1 MSPDFVADTLAPLVG
16 LIWVGGFVLLLLF
29 GYVGPHL
36 AYSRYLLQQIAATV
50 DRSQLAGTGLLRRY
64 ERGFSEEQ
72 ADPEMERL
80 RRKVWR
86 RITYV
91 IIWTLT
97 LPVSFG
103 VLFILISTSSP
114 TH

>member
-1 MSPDFVADTLAPLVG
+1 MSPDFVADTLAPIFG
-16 LIWVGGFVLLLLF
+16 LIWVGGFALLLFF

-36 AYSRYLLQQIAATV
+36 AYSRYLLRQAATL
-50 DRSQLAGTGLLRRY
+50 DRFQLAGTGLLRRY

-97 LPVSFG
+97 LPVIFG
-103 VLFILISTSSP
+103 VLFILMSTSSP
-114 TH
+114 AH